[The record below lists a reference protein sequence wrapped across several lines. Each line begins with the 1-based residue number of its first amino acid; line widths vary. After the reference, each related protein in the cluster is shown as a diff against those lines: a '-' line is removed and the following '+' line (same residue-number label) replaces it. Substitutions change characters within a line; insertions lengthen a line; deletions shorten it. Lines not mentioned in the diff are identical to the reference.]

1 MNNSS
6 IIFVN
11 DSLSL
16 ERGGAGKMMMF
27 VANICASSFK
37 KVHVLL
43 MNDAPRPK
51 VLDERINY
59 ITVPCPHSKNVF
71 VWRSKAIMKVRKA
84 LKRIDYDMVCSFTT
98 ETSVM
103 VKLSTLF
110 TGKAYISA
118 ERGDPYSFSIIWRIL
133 SKWCYGNSDFCFF
146 QLDNARN
153 FFSKKIQQKSY
164 VIPNPYLPPSVIEP
178 YNGPRKKTIVSAG
191 RFAWE
196 KGYEV
201 LIKVFAKV
209 YEKHADYKL
218 IIYGD
223 GDYGEV
229 YKKLVKELNLAKCVS
244 FPGFVKDVAKTIR
257 EDGIF
262 VLSSRYE
269 GMPNSLID
277 ALSTG
282 IPCVATDCTPGG
294 PMFLTNNGKNG
305 IIIPIDDEVRM
316 YEAINSLIEDVDLY
330 KRLEHDGPTI
340 INTINEANIRAKWT
354 AAFTDICNKL
364 NKKHEGD

>member
-6 IIFVN
+6 IVFVN

-27 VANICASSFK
+27 VANICAPSFK
-37 KVHVLL
+37 KVYVLL
-43 MNDAPRPK
+43 MNDAPRPQT
-51 VLDERINY
+51 LDERITY
-59 ITVPCPHSKNVF
+59 ITVPCPHSSNVF
-71 VWRSKAIMKVRKA
+71 VWRTKAIIKVRRA
-84 LKRIDYDMVCSFTT
+84 LKKLDYDMVCSFTT

-118 ERGDPYSFSIIWRIL
+118 ERGDPYSFSLLWRIL

-146 QLDNARN
+146 QLDNARD
-153 FFSKKIQQKSY
+153 FFSEKVRRKSY
-164 VIPNPYLPPSVIEP
+164 VIPNPYLPPSIVEP

-201 LIKVFAKV
+201 LIKVFAQV
-209 YEKHADYKL
+209 YQKYPEYKL

-223 GDYGEV
+223 GGYGEV
-229 YKKLVKELNLAKCVS
+229 YKKLVNELGLNEEVL
-244 FPGFVKDVAKTIR
+244 FPGYVKDVAKTIR

-277 ALSTG
+277 ALSIG

-305 IIIPIDDEVRM
+305 IIVPIDDEKQM
-316 YEAINSLIEDVDLY
+316 YEAIINLIEDEELY
-330 KRLEHDGPTI
+330 KRLEHDGPSI
-340 INTINEANIRAKWT
+340 INVINEKNIRAKWE
-354 AAFTDICNKL
+354 AAFSDICNKL
-364 NKKHEGD
+364 NRKI